1 MPAGAAG
8 PSSNWLAL
16 QKTLPKTKTRPRES
30 RDSSD
35 LPRKRRKIEQEE
47 LPSHSTL
54 KTTKTSATRNQD
66 NHGELEEMRNGE
78 SLTTLR
84 KMVAGNVEY
93 TEAQTQPGKYLAL
106 DCEMVGVGSEG
117 EESSLARVSI
127 VNFYGAI
134 QLDAFVRQRER
145 VVDYRTQWSG
155 VRESDMVNA
164 RPFDE
169 IQGRVA
175 ALLKDR
181 ILVGHALQNDT
192 KALLLSHPR
201 PYTRDTQHLAGKHK
215 VAKSKYVALRNLVKQ
230 ELGIGIQEGEHSS
243 VTDARATMA
252 VFRIHRKEWEKGFP
266 SLPASGTTQPDTG
279 ARERDDDNPESD
291 SSDDDDQAPEP
302 VQKKQPR
309 PRRHAPTKAKGIS
322 SGLTTIVHKRGVGKR
337 NQRTAIRS
345 GENLPKAQSQWWNVL
360 GNGSAKGSM
369 SLRM

>member
-1 MPAGAAG
+1 TTMPAGAAG

-54 KTTKTSATRNQD
+54 KTAKTSATRNQD

-78 SLTTLR
+78 SVTTLR

-164 RPFDE
+164 HPFDE

-252 VFRIHRKEWEKGFP
+252 VFRIHP
-266 SLPASGTTQPDTG
+266 
-279 ARERDDDNPESD
+279 RERDDDNPESD